1 VLATADLD
9 ITAATTPHLT
19 LVPPRR
25 PAHPSAAGWQAV
37 AKRAL
42 DVLVSAIALLGVA
55 PVLLV
60 LLVAVR
66 RDGGPALFRQERV
79 GKDGVRFT
87 VLKLRTMVVDAE
99 SRVAELRDRNEAD
112 GPLFKLRDDPRV
124 TPIGRFLRKTSLDE
138 LPQLLNVLR
147 GEMSLVG
154 PRPALPS
161 EVDEWDAEL
170 HARLDV
176 KPGITG
182 RWQVSGRS
190 DADFATYRRLD
201 LSYVEEW
208 SILVDLAILLRTI
221 PTVLFARGAY

>member
-1 VLATADLD
+1 VLVAADLD
-9 ITAATTPHLT
+9 LGTDLGRQLT
-19 LVPPRR
+19 LVPPLRTT
-25 PAHPSAAGWQAV
+25 HPSAVGWQAI

-42 DVLVSAIALLGVA
+42 DVVVAAVALLLVA

-60 LLVAVR
+60 LVVAVR

-99 SRVAELRDRNEAD
+99 ARVAELRERNEAD

-124 TPIGRFLRKTSLDE
+124 TPIGRLLRKTSLDE

-161 EVDEWDAEL
+161 EVEEWDDEL

-208 SILVDLAILLRTI
+208 SLLVDLAILLRTI